1 MCIRDRTAGD
11 DYVENSDSGDGDY
24 SGTPYYWYDGEGN
37 VMYFDGVEDLYMG
50 TDDVFYIDEEGHLCQ
65 Y

>member
-1 MCIRDRTAGD
+1 M
-11 DYVENSDSGDGDY
+11 
-24 SGTPYYWYDGEGN
+24 GTPYYWYDGEGN